1 MMQLLQDALMRNHC
15 NARSGIGVAVIY
27 FSEIFDRISPF
38 DKNSKLNFSKYTPD
52 IVVFN
57 LFLK

>member
-1 MMQLLQDALMRNHC
+1 MQLLQDTLMRNHFT
-15 NARSGIGVAVIY
+15 ARSGIGVAVSC
-27 FSEIFDRISPF
+27 FSEIFDKISPF

-52 IVVFN
+52 IVVLN